1 MKNFYIDL
9 FQFHDYMARIG
20 YSVNPDGVQGL
31 EYSDIRQNNYDNP
44 GQFGANVS
52 ANLYSG
58 RPITLEGW
66 VYGDTITQY
75 EQRRRTFLQNFA
87 IERDAFSLPVA
98 KSLKFTTGD
107 DLQLQADVH
116 VAKVRFQRKNL
127 FGAKYSIDLYA
138 PDYLLYDQNL
148 QSSVVSRA
156 SGGGAV
162 YPIIYP
168 IIYGASVGGSALL
181 VNAGTA
187 ETYPIIYLNGPLTN
201 PIIQNDTLGRYIE
214 LNLTIADGEQ
224 VIIDMKKKTILKGT
238 LSVIANKSTPS
249 KFWWLAR
256 GSNSIK
262 FFTSSTGD
270 TGSAQI
276 QWQNAY
282 VGV

>member
-1 MKNFYIDL
+1 MKNFYIDS
-9 FQFHDYMARIG
+9 FQFHDYLLRMG
-20 YSVNPDGVQGL
+20 YNVSPDGVQGL
-31 EYSDIRQNNYDNP
+31 EYSDIRQNSYDNP

-66 VYGDTITQY
+66 VYGNTITEY
-75 EQRRRTFLQNFA
+75 EQRRRTFLENFA

-98 KSLKFTTGD
+98 KTLKFQTMD
-107 DLQLQADVH
+107 DLQLEADVH
-116 VAKVRFQRKNL
+116 VRKVRFQRKSL
-127 FGAKYSIDLYA
+127 LGARFSIDLYA

-148 QSSVVSRA
+148 QSQTVSRA
-156 SGGGAV
+156 SGGGAI

-168 IIYGASVGGSALL
+168 IIYGASTGGSIIL
-181 VNAGTA
+181 VNGGTA
-187 ETYPIIYLNGPLTN
+187 ETYPIIYLNGPLIN

-214 LNLTIADGEQ
+214 LNLTIATGEQ

-238 LSVIANKSTPS
+238 LSVIANKSVPS
-249 KFWWLAR
+249 KFWWLAK
-256 GSNSIK
+256 GANTIK

>member
-1 MKNFYIDL
+1 
-9 FQFHDYMARIG
+9 MARIG